1 MLGEHGLA
9 SATAPPQTQQ
19 NNLAPVT
26 ASASA
31 LLQASAGLGTPGGG
45 AAVHGGGGAAAA
57 ELYFGQPRPAEL
69 LSVSAEGGGSVSAA
83 SAGASLVSNLEGYN
97 LESVNPAPLGGEVEG
112 VPQDYPGRGVRVL
125 RAEPLAAGA
134 GRKRASGTGVK
145 RASDTESSAGGAGGR
160 VRAEGAG
167 STRGPSAG
175 KTRHMVAQREYETWE
190 EVGRRQR
197 KIDRR
202 GLDMKGMLQGD
213 GMDVDLTDTMDSR
226 ALAQV
231 YMCMCV
237 YR

>member
-1 MLGEHGLA
+1 M
-9 SATAPPQTQQ
+9 
-19 NNLAPVT
+19 
-26 ASASA
+26 
-31 LLQASAGLGTPGGG
+31 
-45 AAVHGGGGAAAA
+45 HGGGGAAAA

-134 GRKRASGTGVK
+134 GRKRTSGTGVK

-202 GLDMKGMLQGD
+202 GLDMEGMLQVISIYVLVSICCRPPPLTLTGAGSIWRACCR
-213 GMDVDLTDTMDSR
+213 GMAWTWT
-226 ALAQV
+226 
-231 YMCMCV
+231 
-237 YR
+237 